1 MREHVLPWRGDT
13 SRVAELASIL
23 VDQGI
28 EVRRST
34 RALTACKQELPAGS
48 VFVSTAQPAGRFA
61 RTLLETGA
69 DMQERFV
76 REQERRRRK
85 SLPHE
90 MYDITA
96 WSLPL
101 LFGVEQVP
109 CGEAVAAGSL
119 EPVTRGDA
127 PPSDTGS
134 ASTASRVWRPPRRR
148 AAMPPRSPTW
158 CRGDRRRPDGSWW
171 TRWSTGSRCSARTT
185 RSSSTVASTLAAR

>member
-34 RALTACKQELPAGS
+34 RALTACRQELPAGS

-69 DMQERFV
+69 DMQEQFV

-101 LFGVEQVP
+101 LFGVEQVA
-109 CGEAVAAGSL
+109 CGEEVAAGSL

-127 PPSDTGS
+127 PPSDTGPHDRV
-134 ASTASRVWRPPRRR
+134 ASLAAVAPPRGDTSTVAYLVPWGSVAAGRFLVER
-148 AAMPPRSPTW
+148 A
-158 CRGDRRRPDGSWW
+158 G
-171 TRWSTGSRCSARTT
+171 TRASRCSARTT
-185 RSSSTVASTLAAR
+185 RSSSTVATTLVAL